1 MYYSEGQRLV
11 MPTSYPQT
19 YFPVLIQILLAIAVA
34 SALVTLSW
42 LLGKRVKSRLKDTP
56 YESGM
61 APTGS
66 ARERFS
72 VKFYLVGIV
81 FILFDIEAI
90 FLYPWA
96 VVYRELRLFAFFEML
111 VFVVLV
117 LAGFFYIWKK
127 GVLDWALSSPGGEED

>member
-1 MYYSEGQRLV
+1 

-19 YFPVLIQILLAIAVA
+19 YFPVLIQMILAIAVA

-42 LLGKRVKSRLKDTP
+42 VIGKRVKSRLKDTP
-56 YESGM
+56 YECGM
-61 APTGS
+61 EPTGS

-111 VFVVLV
+111 LFIALV

-127 GVLDWALSSPGGEED
+127 GVLDWAISSPDTETD